1 MHALFALTV
10 ANIRSYVR
18 DRAALFWTLAFPL
31 VFIVLFGLIFQ
42 SSSTN
47 LTLGYVD
54 QDGTPAAT
62 QLYDTFTKVPGV
74 KMVVTDATEAT
85 NQMKTGKVD
94 GVVLVPSGYQAG
106 LTAAATGGSPAMV
119 TVSTDPSRPQLS
131 ASVYQVVAG
140 VLGIVNLGGHPPL
153 VVPDVVS
160 VQTENLNAISYF
172 VPSMLGLSIMQVGI
186 FAAIPLVGDREK
198 LILKRLAATPLRRWQ
213 LVGSNVLM
221 RVLIALTQA
230 VIIVAVGTLL
240 FGVEVTG
247 SLLVVAGFVVLGAMA
262 FLALGYV
269 IASFA
274 KTEDAANGMTSM
286 IQFPMMFLSGAFF
299 RIDDMP
305 QFLQFV
311 ARLIPLTY
319 LADALR
325 QVMVGGVAFAP
336 LGICALVLLGWLV
349 VCFGIASRKFQWQ

>member
-1 MHALFALTV
+1 MTALLALTV

-74 KMVVTDATEAT
+74 KMVVTDATDAT

-160 VQTENLNAISYF
+160 VQTE
-172 VPSMLGLSIMQVGI
+172 
-186 FAAIPLVGDREK
+186 
-198 LILKRLAATPLRRWQ
+198 
-213 LVGSNVLM
+213 
-221 RVLIALTQA
+221 
-230 VIIVAVGTLL
+230 
-240 FGVEVTG
+240 
-247 SLLVVAGFVVLGAMA
+247 
-262 FLALGYV
+262 
-269 IASFA
+269 
-274 KTEDAANGMTSM
+274 
-286 IQFPMMFLSGAFF
+286 
-299 RIDDMP
+299 
-305 QFLQFV
+305 
-311 ARLIPLTY
+311 
-319 LADALR
+319 
-325 QVMVGGVAFAP
+325 
-336 LGICALVLLGWLV
+336 
-349 VCFGIASRKFQWQ
+349 

>member
-74 KMVVTDATEAT
+74 KMVVTDAT

-106 LTAAATGGSPAMV
+106 LTAAATGGFPAMV

-140 VLGIVNLGGHPPL
+140 VLGI
-153 VVPDVVS
+153 
-160 VQTENLNAISYF
+160 
-172 VPSMLGLSIMQVGI
+172 
-186 FAAIPLVGDREK
+186 
-198 LILKRLAATPLRRWQ
+198 
-213 LVGSNVLM
+213 
-221 RVLIALTQA
+221 
-230 VIIVAVGTLL
+230 
-240 FGVEVTG
+240 
-247 SLLVVAGFVVLGAMA
+247 
-262 FLALGYV
+262 
-269 IASFA
+269 
-274 KTEDAANGMTSM
+274 
-286 IQFPMMFLSGAFF
+286 
-299 RIDDMP
+299 
-305 QFLQFV
+305 
-311 ARLIPLTY
+311 
-319 LADALR
+319 
-325 QVMVGGVAFAP
+325 
-336 LGICALVLLGWLV
+336 
-349 VCFGIASRKFQWQ
+349 